1 MAKNSIFTVA
11 YRRKRE
17 GKTNYKK
24 RLTLLKSN
32 LTRLVIRK
40 TNTEIVLQLVN
51 YDQDG
56 DKVVATVPSKKLIK
70 FGWDYSK
77 KSIPAA
83 YLTGLLLA
91 KMAKTKNVTEA
102 VLDLGLQTPEQ
113 KSKVYA
119 ALKGAIDGGLN
130 IPADEKVFPD
140 ESRIKGEHISKMSD
154 LPLFSKY
161 KSKKLDVTKMP
172 TVFEAVKKKIME

>member
-17 GKTNYKK
+17 GKTNYKR

-32 LTRLVIRK
+32 LPRLVIRK

-51 YDQDG
+51 YYEDG
-56 DKVVATVPSKKLIK
+56 DRVIATIPSKKLTK
-70 FGWDYSK
+70 FGWEYSK

-91 KMAKTKNVTEA
+91 KTAKDKKVSEA
-102 VLDLGLQTPEQ
+102 VLDLGLQTPQQ

-130 IPADEKVFPD
+130 IPADAKVFPE
-140 ESRIKGEHISKMSD
+140 ESRLKGEHIAKMSD
-154 LPLFSKY
+154 LYLFSKY
-161 KSKKLDVTKMP
+161 KSKNLDVTKMP